1 VHLHVEGA
9 AAGANAKSSLE
20 SSLSLARPKF
30 AEGWRLGN
38 GVFCNVNT
46 LLRKGVAANIYKAV
60 RVLSESK
67 FALL

>member
-1 VHLHVEGA
+1 MHLHVEG

-20 SSLSLARPKF
+20 SSLSLARLKS

-38 GVFCNVNT
+38 GDFCNVDT
-46 LLRKGVAANIYKAV
+46 LLRKGVSANIYKAV
-60 RVLSESK
+60 RVSSESK